1 MDTERW
7 TDGRGR
13 RDAGREDGRRRQ
25 ESWPAQQSG
34 WAASVAD
41 TRANRPRPYAPCG
54 GAHRLRE
61 PHVRWGPQAGGHEGC
76 RAVGMAGTSM
86 RWQTGFSG
94 RGATCQEGQN
104 GARRGAASKWSGT
117 GWGLPKEGLLRLSLQ
132 EESHWPEAHRGCL
145 RGNSRRG
152 GSSGAEG
159 RAAQGVRGPGTA
171 GPQESGRHSP

>member
-1 MDTERW
+1 M
-7 TDGRGR
+7 
-13 RDAGREDGRRRQ
+13 
-25 ESWPAQQSG
+25 
-34 WAASVAD
+34 
-41 TRANRPRPYAPCG
+41 
-54 GAHRLRE
+54 
-61 PHVRWGPQAGGHEGC
+61 
-76 RAVGMAGTSM
+76 
-86 RWQTGFSG
+86 GFSG

-159 RAAQGVRGPGTA
+159 RAAQGVRGPGSFWPDSQDRHEGLPAKTGVPA
-171 GPQESGRHSP
+171 ESPTWRATDEQQAAPLRATRRTLWDPQPGGALPVLPPSCWTLRATCPQAQGHDVPLSTMDSAHSTQVPRQAL